1 MADLTTEQLLDNK
14 EYVKTLYDYTDRKGA
29 KVSTPAQA
37 LEYFLGDYRGVQAN
51 TALALKFSNDVE
63 NIKSFEERQKLG
75 KLYKAVDEDLESF
88 AGNQTGLQTVTEY
101 GVKGILDPLNLFGL
115 GIGKVVA
122 STVGRAGVKKLITN
136 AFAKKAVTSPIKQGI
151 KAGALTE
158 GGIGV
163 VSGLLQEDI
172 KGKGALE
179 YQDEMNLGNVA
190 LQGAIGTVA
199 GGVLGGLGAK
209 LGQRATKN
217 VESIA
222 KEAEATKLAKSTQ
235 HKVAQSKNV
244 ESFLTKIDP
253 ETNKNYVEDEVL
265 GTYVE
270 SAIKGNKLLT
280 DNPDNY
286 GVYGRIMDVEKGE
299 ATVEFIPT
307 KYSKE
312 KNPLTNKFD
321 ERLEVKVPLANL
333 KATSLKNKDDYLK
346 QFVEEYGL
354 FFDKAGI
361 EQGKALLKGAN
372 VSDKEIDEIFTN
384 TLTQDAYEDMTR
396 FVFDAGKSVQQNM
409 PDSKLAKQVE
419 IILDDPTKRVTE
431 KVATLLQLGSKNKEL
446 LSEGINKAL
455 ASSGRS
461 VEELVNLMKAD
472 VSVSAGKVAAQSDI
486 QKLLDPTSTINK
498 KLNTMMANQTDSQKK
513 MLDALA
519 KERQLEKQLA
529 KKFGVSVDLWRSF
542 LVTQP
547 ATTMRNIIGSV
558 LRVPGETLS
567 SFSDRAIIGL
577 EAKALGI
584 DVPDFVEHKDVTL
597 LAKNLLSPY
606 ESVQLAQMV
615 SKNFPEADRQL
626 FKLFDDYFS
635 STLSEKTGAG
645 NVLKTI
651 NYVSQK
657 ANVLNRMQDRAIKS
671 AGFMTELDNQIK
683 VAIRRGEITD
693 PDIKGI
699 EDVIRK
705 DKMNLLSDTMV
716 SKSLEFAYKL
726 TYQTRNAGD
735 DLVIGGKMIN
745 NLQNAANRLAIVKL
759 GIPFPN
765 FIFNGLVYNIN
776 RIGFGGPLK
785 AMMKSRKIFLDSDDT
800 PGFATKAGKKIVE
813 AEKARSDAIKI
824 EIKNLRNLN
833 AKEIKALNKKQGRN
847 YVTTELKNLTNE
859 LESLDANVGQR
870 LKDVSD
876 FRNGIVESFEGVT
889 FIAAAYAI
897 REKFGGARYDELKV
911 GNATFNAGPLFPL
924 TPYLWV
930 AEAIRKSIDDEP
942 FDSTFIGEGIEAL
955 TGFQTDRAGP
965 LSKFVGGLR
974 KSLDTLSNSDDP
986 NLYKKIGEEFGA
998 FAGYLAKGYLTPL
1011 KAFDDLGKTIAGR
1024 DSRITIDRDFQNVM
1038 SEETDNLV
1046 GEAFRGV
1053 INEFSKQMFR
1063 GTIIQGVLGGEED
1076 ETISPTG
1083 EGDNL
1088 RSAPILKQFSGVAEV
1103 TPRDSVGDE
1112 LERLGIPSWKLATRS
1127 SVPEYT
1133 RLYKIYL
1140 GQESEKFVKPLIN
1153 SPKYKALPFKTQ
1165 LQIIRNIYY
1174 GNKNDMSP
1182 GEQKIFRALGP
1193 LYNNLRE
1200 KVSKRIK
1207 SNDKFLDQ
1215 LHKFR
1220 TRNSKAE
1227 INEGI
1232 ERARKSGFVIPT
1244 LKYLGKDTIDNKNIG
1259 LARKQ
1264 AKDLEVLQ
1272 SYIDNASNQMGRYI
1286 NTSRRS
1292 RYNEGGYVSQMD
1304 RLGFAEGGLTR
1315 REIKEASQISDDPL
1329 SDVEGERL
1337 VTKQSSSLADINDDG
1352 TIDSR
1357 DAVQFAYDAIVPTA
1371 PSEIKS
1377 NISQAVKNMSQDE
1390 YAKAALLGT
1399 ASILGASEYIPV
1411 GGTLLKGIT
1420 RPLRKQLLKQASSKP
1435 DVDTSIVKSDIAPEG
1450 LGSTPNK
1457 LVESKEDVINFRN
1470 DSKQIDEWRKQNSNR
1485 RERVAPEEVKQEA
1498 DLLSEGKT
1506 TSRKFRETVKK
1517 HNPSRKI
1524 TIDDFPE
1531 FTTKKSIAGALKEEQ
1546 RDKILDVDVD
1556 IPDGTVVGSRLD
1568 ITAYKEFDKWVVSL
1582 HEPKKGGGKGK
1593 IKAYGQVATLKGG
1606 IKFDSSSTTTLNI
1619 ARQRQSKTTIGRIEG
1634 KFYNEDPEKMYK
1646 KAYDIVANPDK
1657 YPEWVQVGFNPDR
1670 GSQFYITGTNRPVF
1684 EADEAIQ
1691 VGRLVL
1697 AKNVKKPTK
1706 EQYKK
1711 MRIDTR
1717 RINPE
1722 TGKSEKTGFRLFNAG
1737 GAVNKQMNN
1746 LGF

>member
-14 EYVKTLYDYTDRKGA
+14 EYVKTLYDYTDRKGV
-29 KVSTPAQA
+29 KVSTPSQA

-101 GVKGILDPLNLFGL
+101 VGKGILDPLNLFGL

-122 STVGRAGVKKLITN
+122 STVGRSVVKKLITN

-151 KAGALTE
+151 KAGAVTE

-179 YQDEMNLGNVA
+179 YQDDINYGNVA
-190 LQGAIGTVA
+190 FQGIV
-199 GGVLGGLGAK
+199 GGLSGGTLGYAGAK

-270 SAIKGNKLLT
+270 SAIKGTKLLT

-321 ERLEVKVPLANL
+321 ERLEIKVPLANL

-519 KERQLEKQLA
+519 KERQLEKQMA

-547 ATTMRNIIGSV
+547 ATTLRNIIGSV

-584 DVPDFVEHKDVTL
+584 DVPDFVEHKDITL

-615 SKNFPEADRQL
+615 SKNFPEAERQL

-683 VAIRRGEITD
+683 VAMRRGEITD

-785 AMMKSRKIFLDSDDT
+785 AIMKSRKIFLDSDDT

-859 LESLDANVGQR
+859 LESLNANVGQR

-876 FRNGIVESFEGVT
+876 FRNGVVESIEGVT
-889 FIAAAYAI
+889 FISAAYAI

-911 GNATFNAGPLFPL
+911 GNTTFNAGPLFPL

-930 AEAIRKSIDDEP
+930 AEAIRKSINDEP

-986 NLYKKIGEEFGA
+986 NLYKKMGEEFGA
-998 FAGYLAKGYLTPL
+998 LAGYIAKGYLTPL

-1024 DSRITIDRDFQNVM
+1024 DSRVTIDRDFQNVM

-1063 GTIIQGVLGGEED
+1063 GTIIQGVLGG
-1076 ETISPTG
+1076 
-1083 EGDNL
+1083 
-1088 RSAPILKQFSGVAEV
+1088 
-1103 TPRDSVGDE
+1103 
-1112 LERLGIPSWKLATRS
+1112 
-1127 SVPEYT
+1127 
-1133 RLYKIYL
+1133 
-1140 GQESEKFVKPLIN
+1140 
-1153 SPKYKALPFKTQ
+1153 
-1165 LQIIRNIYY
+1165 
-1174 GNKNDMSP
+1174 
-1182 GEQKIFRALGP
+1182 
-1193 LYNNLRE
+1193 
-1200 KVSKRIK
+1200 
-1207 SNDKFLDQ
+1207 
-1215 LHKFR
+1215 
-1220 TRNSKAE
+1220 
-1227 INEGI
+1227 
-1232 ERARKSGFVIPT
+1232 
-1244 LKYLGKDTIDNKNIG
+1244 
-1259 LARKQ
+1259 
-1264 AKDLEVLQ
+1264 
-1272 SYIDNASNQMGRYI
+1272 
-1286 NTSRRS
+1286 
-1292 RYNEGGYVSQMD
+1292 
-1304 RLGFAEGGLTR
+1304 
-1315 REIKEASQISDDPL
+1315 
-1329 SDVEGERL
+1329 
-1337 VTKQSSSLADINDDG
+1337 
-1352 TIDSR
+1352 
-1357 DAVQFAYDAIVPTA
+1357 
-1371 PSEIKS
+1371 
-1377 NISQAVKNMSQDE
+1377 
-1390 YAKAALLGT
+1390 
-1399 ASILGASEYIPV
+1399 
-1411 GGTLLKGIT
+1411 
-1420 RPLRKQLLKQASSKP
+1420 
-1435 DVDTSIVKSDIAPEG
+1435 
-1450 LGSTPNK
+1450 
-1457 LVESKEDVINFRN
+1457 
-1470 DSKQIDEWRKQNSNR
+1470 
-1485 RERVAPEEVKQEA
+1485 
-1498 DLLSEGKT
+1498 
-1506 TSRKFRETVKK
+1506 
-1517 HNPSRKI
+1517 
-1524 TIDDFPE
+1524 
-1531 FTTKKSIAGALKEEQ
+1531 
-1546 RDKILDVDVD
+1546 
-1556 IPDGTVVGSRLD
+1556 
-1568 ITAYKEFDKWVVSL
+1568 
-1582 HEPKKGGGKGK
+1582 
-1593 IKAYGQVATLKGG
+1593 
-1606 IKFDSSSTTTLNI
+1606 
-1619 ARQRQSKTTIGRIEG
+1619 
-1634 KFYNEDPEKMYK
+1634 
-1646 KAYDIVANPDK
+1646 
-1657 YPEWVQVGFNPDR
+1657 
-1670 GSQFYITGTNRPVF
+1670 
-1684 EADEAIQ
+1684 
-1691 VGRLVL
+1691 
-1697 AKNVKKPTK
+1697 
-1706 EQYKK
+1706 
-1711 MRIDTR
+1711 
-1717 RINPE
+1717 
-1722 TGKSEKTGFRLFNAG
+1722 
-1737 GAVNKQMNN
+1737 
-1746 LGF
+1746 